1 MLEPV
6 SIAIV
11 IGAALVTYLIGS
23 WVGQRSAQVYDDCCE
38 RAMKNATPWSEA
50 RVHFTFDK
58 ETWILPLT
66 PYNAEWGLCKAV
78 TNLIVEH
85 PIIDTNELW
94 DKIAGYCQEHRPQGV
109 KIHYMEGCTLFKPN
123 SYMIYLV
130 VEVFT
135 PELWNAVEAGDLQ
148 LAITFD
154 TNTREITEIYLHQ
167 DGTHLS
173 TRRESNK
180 E

>member
-38 RAMKNATPWSEA
+38 RAMKNATPWSEV
-50 RVHFTFDK
+50 RVHFTADK

-66 PYNAEWGLCKAV
+66 PYNKATAEWGLCKAV
-78 TNLIVEH
+78 TNLIVE
-85 PIIDTNELW
+85 DTKELW
-94 DKIAGYCQEHRPQGV
+94 DKITGYCQEHRPQV
-109 KIHYMEGCTLFKPN
+109 KIHYMEGCTSIKTN

-154 TNTREITEIYLHQ
+154 SNTREITEIYLHNNNEQ
-167 DGTHLS
+167 GETWP
-173 TRRESNK
+173 TQES
-180 E
+180 